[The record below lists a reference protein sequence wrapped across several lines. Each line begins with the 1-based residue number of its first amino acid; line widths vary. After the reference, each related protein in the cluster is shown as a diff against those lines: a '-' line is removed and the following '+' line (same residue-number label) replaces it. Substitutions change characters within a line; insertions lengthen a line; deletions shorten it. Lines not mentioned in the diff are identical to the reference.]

1 MNENGIN
8 IFDRKAVRRNRDRV
22 ARDFGSFSFLFREMA
37 ERLVDRLF
45 DIRREFQ
52 FGLILGSGN
61 GIVNEILLGRSNIKT
76 LVQCDLS
83 ENMVRG
89 SSGLRL
95 VGDEELQPFASAS
108 FDLVISSASFHWI
121 NDLPGTLTQALKTLK
136 PDGLLLVNFL
146 GGKTL
151 FELRQSL
158 LDAEIEIKGGVSP
171 RVSPFAD
178 IKDAGALLQRA
189 GFALPVADIESTTV
203 SYESPQKLLNDLKGM
218 GEVNSVI
225 GRSKSF
231 TPKEILVHACNR
243 YEEVYGDSFG
253 RIPATFQI
261 ITLTGWAPAANQ
273 QRPAKRGSG
282 MISLS
287 DELNNL

>member
-1 MNENGIN
+1 M
-8 IFDRKAVRRNRDRV
+8 RC
-22 ARDFGSFSFLFREMA
+22 
-37 ERLVDRLF
+37 
-45 DIRREFQ
+45 
-52 FGLILGSGN
+52 
-61 GIVNEILLGRSNIKT
+61 NIKT

>member
-52 FGLILGSGN
+52 SGLILGSGN

-89 SSGLRL
+89 ASGLRL

-108 FDLVISSASFHWI
+108 FDLVISS
-121 NDLPGTLTQALKTLK
+121 
-136 PDGLLLVNFL
+136 
-146 GGKTL
+146 
-151 FELRQSL
+151 
-158 LDAEIEIKGGVSP
+158 
-171 RVSPFAD
+171 
-178 IKDAGALLQRA
+178 
-189 GFALPVADIESTTV
+189 
-203 SYESPQKLLNDLKGM
+203 SYFCLNC
-218 GEVNSVI
+218 I
-225 GRSKSF
+225 
-231 TPKEILVHACNR
+231 
-243 YEEVYGDSFG
+243 
-253 RIPATFQI
+253 Q
-261 ITLTGWAPAANQ
+261 
-273 QRPAKRGSG
+273 
-282 MISLS
+282 
-287 DELNNL
+287 